1 MDSFRDKVA
10 VITGAA
16 SGFGREFARQLAA
29 AGAKL
34 VLADVQAEGLAAVES
49 ELAAAGAEVLC
60 QVTDVRSGAA
70 VEALAAATMARFGT
84 VHLLFNNAGV
94 GAGGRIWENT
104 PADWEWVLG
113 VNLWGVIHG
122 VRVFTP
128 LMLAQA
134 ERDPSYRGHIVNT
147 SSVAG
152 LLSAPGL
159 GVYNV
164 SKHAVVALSE
174 TLLHDLAGARA
185 PIGVS
190 VLCPGFVPTGISS
203 SSRNRPSELRNERPP
218 TESEKRVAA
227 SISHAVESGRLSAS
241 DIATQTLDAV
251 RSGRFYVFT
260 HTELLPALHSRCDDL
275 RDLRNPTLVR
285 LKSSKPT
292 E

>member
-1 MDSFRDKVA
+1 M
-10 VITGAA
+10 
-16 SGFGREFARQLAA
+16 
-29 AGAKL
+29 
-34 VLADVQAEGLAAVES
+34 
-49 ELAAAGAEVLC
+49 
-60 QVTDVRSGAA
+60 RSGAA

-104 PADWEWVLG
+104 SADWEWVLG

-122 VRVFTP
+122 CAYSRHF
-128 LMLAQA
+128 
-134 ERDPSYRGHIVNT
+134 
-147 SSVAG
+147 AG
-152 LLSAPGL
+152 PGRARSQLSRPHRQYLVGGRSALGTGP

-174 TLLHDLAGARA
+174 TLLHDLAGVRA

-227 SISHAVESGRLSAS
+227 SVSHAVERPAPVRPTSPRRLSMRSAAAAS
-241 DIATQTLDAV
+241 TSL
-251 RSGRFYVFT
+251 R
-260 HTELLPALHSRCDDL
+260 TELLPAVHSRCDDL

-285 LKSSKPT
+285 LKSGKPT

>member
-1 MDSFRDKVA
+1 MDSFRDQVA
-10 VITGAA
+10 VITGAG
-16 SGFGREFARQLAA
+16 SGFGREFARQLAG

-34 VLADVQAEGLAAVES
+34 VLADVQADALAAVEA
-49 ELAAAGAEVLC
+49 ELTAAGAEVLC
-60 QVTDVRSGAA
+60 QVTDVRKGEA

-94 GAGGRIWENT
+94 GAGGRVWENT
-104 PADWEWVLG
+104 TADWEWVLG

-134 ERDPSYRGHIVNT
+134 ARDPGYRGHIVNT

-152 LLSAPGL
+152 LISVPGL

-174 TLLHDLAGARA
+174 TLAHDLAGTRA

-190 VLCPGFVPTGISS
+190 VLCPGFVPTGIGSS
-203 SSRNRPSELRNERPP
+203 YRNRPGELRNERPP
-218 TESEKRVAA
+218 TEAEKRVAA
-227 SISHAVESGRLSAS
+227 SLTQAIESGRLSAA

-260 HTELLPALHSRCDDL
+260 HPELTPAVHSRCDDL
-275 RDLRNPTLVR
+275 RELRNPTLVR
-285 LKSSKPT
+285 LAAR
-292 E
+292 